1 MEGGNSPS
9 GDGMKV
15 LHVVATMTR
24 RGAELFTAD
33 LVRAL
38 DQTGTTQCVVVL
50 HSPDNGPIVQF
61 DVPVT
66 VLGSGSWSMPG
77 LRLSFRAAHRL
88 KQSIRAWGPDIVQAH
103 GGESLKYMITG
114 GAARDTRLIYR
125 RIGAAPGW
133 ITTGP
138 KRFAYGS
145 LMRRASR
152 VVTVAD
158 SLRLETIELFGVRPE
173 KVVTIPNGVD
183 TARMRPANGRE
194 AIRKELG
201 IPLHAR
207 VILSVGALTWEKNP
221 MAHLDV
227 SQRVFRKLPEAFH
240 LVVGDGPLRAEV
252 QRAARERGLDGR
264 VRFLGSRADVPD
276 IMAASDVL
284 ILASAVEGMPG
295 SAIEAGM
302 TGLPVVG
309 FRMAGIPEVVEDGVT
324 GVLVA
329 PNDVDALARST
340 LKVLSDGSG
349 SRSMGEAARERCLAR
364 FDIQD
369 VAHRYLDLYR
379 EVLAL

>member
-24 RGAELFTAD
+24 RGAELFAAD

-38 DQTGTTQCVVVL
+38 AQTGTTQSVVAL
-50 HSPDNGPIVQF
+50 QSSPNGPMVQF

-66 VLGSGSWSMPG
+66 VLGRGGRTVPG
-77 LRLSFRAAHRL
+77 LRVNFPGALRL
-88 KQSIRAWGPDIVQAH
+88 RRLIRAWGPDIVQAH
-103 GGESLKYMITG
+103 GGESLKYLIAG
-114 GAARDTRLIYR
+114 GAGRDARLVYR

-133 ITTGP
+133 ITSGP
-138 KRFAYGS
+138 KRFAYAS
-145 LMRRASR
+145 LMRKASR

-158 SLRLETIELFGVRPE
+158 FLRLETVELFGVRPE

-183 TARMRPANGRE
+183 VARMRPANGRE

-201 IPLHAR
+201 IPLQSR

-221 MAHLDV
+221 LAHLAV
-227 SQRVFRKLPEAFH
+227 SERVFRKLPEAYH

-252 QRAARERGLDGR
+252 QRAVRERGLDGR
-264 VRFLGSRADVPD
+264 VRFMGSRADVPD

-309 FRMAGIPEVVEDGVT
+309 FRMAGVPEVVEDGVT

-329 PNDVDALARST
+329 PNDVEALARSA
-340 LKVLSDGSG
+340 LEILSDGAG
-349 SRSMGEAARERCLAR
+349 RRSMGEAARERCLAR
-364 FDIQD
+364 FDIQG